1 MEVTCDTT
9 LSLTETRKV
18 SKYQD
23 LKNAL
28 KEEWTLTKVDLIPV
42 IIGNTGLMK
51 KSLKKYLERIPG
63 KISTGEVQHEAIRGT
78 VSILKRALGGG
89 QDISSNP

>member
-1 MEVTCDTT
+1 MVVTCDTT
-9 LSLTETRKV
+9 LSLTEIRKI

-23 LKNAL
+23 LKKAL
-28 KEEWTLTKVDLIPV
+28 KDEWKLIPV

-51 KSLKKYLERIPG
+51 KSLKNYLERIPG
-63 KISTGEVQHEAIRGT
+63 KISTGGIQQEAIRGT